1 MRRFAVVLG
10 GAVAVLWVAAP
21 ASAFAHGRV
30 HNPYLYAALD
40 LLTLGVVTAPMW
52 TAFCWG
58 GTHRALLL
66 LLVGVVQVPVAII
79 AFVPVL
85 HPAIHATAL
94 VTALLLTSASLY
106 VVRRAAP
113 SPAAAPTP
121 APAADAA

>member
-10 GAVAVLWVAAP
+10 GFVAVLWVAAP
-21 ASAFAHGRV
+21 ASAFAHARV
-30 HNPYLYAALD
+30 HNPYLHAALD

-58 GTHRALLL
+58 GTHRTLLL

-79 AFVPVL
+79 AFVPIL
-85 HPAIHATAL
+85 HPAIHGAAL
-94 VTALLLTSASLY
+94 VIALVLTGASLY
-106 VVRRAAP
+106 VVRRAAS

-121 APAADAA
+121 ATVGDPA